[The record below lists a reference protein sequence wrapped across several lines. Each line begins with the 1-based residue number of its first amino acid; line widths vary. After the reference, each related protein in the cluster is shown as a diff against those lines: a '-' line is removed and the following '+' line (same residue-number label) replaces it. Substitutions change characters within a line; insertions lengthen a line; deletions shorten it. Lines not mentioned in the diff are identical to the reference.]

1 MISGGTMES
10 VSFTR
15 MEDSTK
21 EEYEFLDTL
30 EKEYCAGLPDRI
42 LQALHQLEHSLSGY
56 QITRLDHVL
65 QGATRAYRANESD
78 EMILAVLLHDIG
90 DELAP
95 HSHSEMAAA
104 ILRPFVSEK
113 IYWIVKQHG
122 LFQMYYYAHFFGGD
136 RNARDKFKDH
146 EWYQDAVDFCANYD
160 QNCFDP
166 DYESEE
172 LEFFEPLLR
181 KHFAAPSNDD
191 MEQMARYGTA

>member
-1 MISGGTMES
+1 MKTVEFIK
-10 VSFTR
+10 
-15 MEDSTK
+15 MEDASK
-21 EEYEFLDTL
+21 EEYVFLDEL
-30 EKEYCAGLPDRI
+30 EEEFRTGLADK
-42 LQALHQLEHSLSGY
+42 LLLALRQLEHSLSGY
-56 QITRLDHVL
+56 KITRLDHVL
-65 QGATRAYRANESD
+65 QGATRAYRANKSE

-95 HSHSEMAAA
+95 YSHSEMAAA

-113 IYWIVKQHG
+113 LYWIVKQHG

-146 EWYQDAVDFCANYD
+146 EWYQDAIDFCANYD

-166 DYESEE
+166 DYDSKP

-181 KHFAAPSNDD
+181 KLVAAPKQED
-191 MEQMARYGTA
+191 EEHAARYGTA